1 MTKQSKD
8 IASTGMSFFRGKVS
22 ESWIEDLRKESE
34 ISFKKHYEIQ
44 VKNKVEKPNRWLALN
59 AIGDC
64 NLYLKF
70 AESLILEPEVEK
82 FLTDYFEGSFIL
94 NSFSM
99 LNAKRDDNNFSSKH
113 HRDSKYFMNGMN
125 LMINFLV
132 FIDDFTEEN
141 GATHV
146 LTQSHHKKEK
156 PSEDYFFQNSTRAIG
171 KAGDVLLIHSDIW
184 HAAGTNLTD
193 FPRRGIALT
202 FTKQFMKQ
210 LVDIP
215 RMIGE
220 SRLENLDQCMKRILG
235 FESRVP
241 ANLDEWYQ
249 PLEFRYY
256 LPEKN

>member
-132 FIDDFTEEN
+132 FIDDGHFPWLWL
-141 GATHV
+141 V
-146 LTQSHHKKEK
+146 LHFSPCSASSSCLVRE
-156 PSEDYFFQNSTRAIG
+156 PSS
-171 KAGDVLLIHSDIW
+171 LLFAHFLSW
-184 HAAGTNLTD
+184 MVVFLTWC
-193 FPRRGIALT
+193 FP
-202 FTKQFMKQ
+202 
-210 LVDIP
+210 
-215 RMIGE
+215 E
-220 SRLENLDQCMKRILG
+220 
-235 FESRVP
+235 
-241 ANLDEWYQ
+241 
-249 PLEFRYY
+249 
-256 LPEKN
+256 